1 MTHEFR
7 YGGKYAWATG
17 YGCLPEMP
25 YLETIGE
32 DFRSDML
39 GFWEMN
45 PYAPGMNVDRGG
57 SQWGDCISVS
67 LGWPHECYSGTVI
80 RDLREAGIEIWR
92 TTDMPIA
99 QILAKRLQKK
109 PPPGYFVVEA
119 ERGIDVDYAASGFPI
134 GTDGMPEMRRRNPAM
149 KGALAVSLSTW
160 NGKDIFSPRTMAT
173 LNLHCTEKVKQL
185 AEEKGWTNVKFTE
198 VPVV

>member
-17 YGCLPEMP
+17 YGALPKMP
-25 YLETIGE
+25 YLDEIGE

-39 GFWEMN
+39 GFWKVN
-45 PYAPGMNVDRGG
+45 PSAMGMRVDRGG

-67 LGWPHECYSGTVI
+67 LGWPHECYSETVI
-80 RDLREAGIEIWR
+80 RDLQEAGIEIWR
-92 TTDMPIA
+92 TTKMPIA
-99 QILAKRLQKK
+99 EVLAKRLQNKT
-109 PPPGYFVVEA
+109 PPEYFVVEA
-119 ERGIDVDYAASGFPI
+119 HRGIDVDYVASGFPL
-134 GTDGMPEMRRRNPAM
+134 GPDGRPEMTKRNPAM
-149 KGALAVSLSTW
+149 KGALALSLATW
-160 NGKDIFSPRTMAT
+160 SGKDLFSPRTMAT

-185 AEEKGWTNVKFTE
+185 AEEKGWTNVKFNE